1 MNEAQIAA
9 MDDYASSDQFDAQ
22 EKAVLRFA
30 EQLTQS
36 VRVDADTVNELKG
49 FLNDAQLVVLAAAV
63 GQANLT
69 NRFNEAF
76 AVELP

>member
-1 MNEAQIAA
+1 
-9 MDDYASSDQFDAQ
+9 MDDYAGSDQFNAQ
-22 EKAVLRFA
+22 EKAVLQFA
-30 EQLTQS
+30 EQLT
-36 VRVDADTVNELKG
+36 RNAKVDADTVNELKG

>member
-1 MNEAQIAA
+1 MNEAQIDA

-30 EQLTQS
+30 EQLTQGA
-36 VRVDADTVNELKG
+36 RVNADTVNELKG
-49 FLNDAQLVVLAAAV
+49 FMNDAQLVVLAAAV
-63 GQANLT
+63 GQANFT
-69 NRFNEAF
+69 NRFNKAV

>member
-30 EQLTQS
+30 EQLTEDA
-36 VRVDADTVNELKG
+36 RVDVDTVNELKG

-63 GQANLT
+63 GQANFT

>member
-1 MNEAQIAA
+1 
-9 MDDYASSDQFDAQ
+9 MDDYASSDQFDTQ

-30 EQLTQS
+30 EQLTRNA
-36 VRVDADTVNELKG
+36 RVDADTVNELKG

-63 GQANLT
+63 GQANFT

>member
-30 EQLTQS
+30 EQLTRNA
-36 VRVDADTVNELKG
+36 RVDADTVTELKD

>member
-22 EKAVLRFA
+22 EKAVLQFA
-30 EQLTQS
+30 EQLT
-36 VRVDADTVNELKG
+36 RNAKVDADTVNELKG

-63 GQANLT
+63 GQANFT

>member
-1 MNEAQIAA
+1 

-30 EQLTQS
+30 EQLTRNA
-36 VRVDADTVNELKG
+36 RVDADTVNELKG
-49 FLNDAQLVVLAAAV
+49 FSNDAQLVVLAAAV
-63 GQANLT
+63 GQANFT

-76 AVELP
+76 SVELP

>member
-1 MNEAQIAA
+1 MNEAQIVA

-30 EQLTQS
+30 EQLTRNA
-36 VRVDADTVNELKG
+36 RVDADTVNELKG

>member
-1 MNEAQIAA
+1 LNEAQIAA
-9 MDDYASSDQFDAQ
+9 MDDYASSDQFDTQ

-30 EQLTQS
+30 EQLTRNA
-36 VRVDADTVNELKG
+36 RVDADTVNELKG

-63 GQANLT
+63 GQANFT

-76 AVELP
+76 SVELP

>member
-1 MNEAQIAA
+1 

-30 EQLTQS
+30 EQLTQGG
-36 VRVDADTVNELKG
+36 RVDADTVNELKG
-49 FLNDAQLVVLAAAV
+49 FLNDAQLVILAAAV
-63 GQANLT
+63 GQANFT

>member
-1 MNEAQIAA
+1 MNEAQVAA
-9 MDDYASSDQFDAQ
+9 IDDYASSDQFDAQ

-36 VRVDADTVNELKG
+36 ARVDADTVNELKG

>member
-1 MNEAQIAA
+1 MG
-9 MDDYASSDQFDAQ
+9 DYASSDQFDVQ

-36 VRVDADTVNELKG
+36 ARVDADTVNELKG
-49 FLNDAQLVVLAAAV
+49 FLNDAQLVVVAAAV

>member
-1 MNEAQIAA
+1 MNESQIAA
-9 MDDYASSDQFDAQ
+9 VEDYASSDLFDAQ

-30 EQLTQS
+30 EQLTRN
-36 VRVDADTVNELKG
+36 VRVDPDIVNELKG

-63 GQANLT
+63 GQANFT

>member
-1 MNEAQIAA
+1 
-9 MDDYASSDQFDAQ
+9 MDDYASSDQFDTQ

-30 EQLTQS
+30 EQLTRNA
-36 VRVDADTVNELKG
+36 RVDADTVNELKG

-63 GQANLT
+63 GQANFT

-76 AVELP
+76 SVELP

>member
-36 VRVDADTVNELKG
+36 ARVDADTVNELKG

-63 GQANLT
+63 GQANFT

>member
-1 MNEAQIAA
+1 MG
-9 MDDYASSDQFDAQ
+9 DYASSDQFDVQ

-36 VRVDADTVNELKG
+36 ARVDADTVNELKG

>member
-9 MDDYASSDQFDAQ
+9 MDDYASSDQFDTQ

-30 EQLTQS
+30 EQLTRNA
-36 VRVDADTVNELKG
+36 RVDADTVNELKG

-63 GQANLT
+63 GQANFT

-76 AVELP
+76 SVELP

>member
-1 MNEAQIAA
+1 LNEAQIAA
-9 MDDYASSDQFDAQ
+9 MENYAGSDQFDAQ

-30 EQLTQS
+30 EQLT
-36 VRVDADTVNELKG
+36 RNARADTDTVNELKG
-49 FLNDAQLVVLAAAV
+49 FLNNAQLVVLAAAV
-63 GQANLT
+63 GQANFT

>member
-1 MNEAQIAA
+1 MNETQIAA

-30 EQLTQS
+30 EQLTQDA
-36 VRVDADTVNELKG
+36 RVDADTVNEVKG

-63 GQANLT
+63 GQANFT